1 MEASSRKSLF
11 IIIIIMK
18 RIFEELNCSLY
29 VCLSLNDNDNPHRMT
44 VNDSHCDSLSHSTIS
59 TVIEEIFLPDP
70 PKFESI

>member
-11 IIIIIMK
+11 IIIIIMR

-44 VNDSHCDSLSHSTIS
+44 VNDSHCDSLSHST
-59 TVIEEIFLPDP
+59 VID
-70 PKFESI
+70 

>member
-29 VCLSLNDNDNPHRMT
+29 ICLSLNDNDNQHRNCDRMT
-44 VNDSHCDSLSHSTIS
+44 VIESLT
-59 TVIEEIFLPDP
+59 EEIFLPDP